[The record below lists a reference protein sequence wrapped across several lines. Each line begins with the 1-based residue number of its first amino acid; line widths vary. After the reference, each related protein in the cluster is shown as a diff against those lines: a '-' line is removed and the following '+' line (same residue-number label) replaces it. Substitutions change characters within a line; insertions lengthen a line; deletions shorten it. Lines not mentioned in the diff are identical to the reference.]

1 MAHQENSQNLSRDE
15 MVFFDLINHGDDFM
29 KIEIYR
35 NARECYTQAFEKN
48 INNELAGSKLA
59 ECNKL
64 IKSESKV
71 IIAIVSIMA
80 IVAAVL
86 LFLV

>member
-1 MAHQENSQNLSRDE
+1 MANQENNQNLSWDE
-15 MVFFDLINHGDDFM
+15 MVFFDLISHGDDLM

-48 INNELAGSKLA
+48 INNELVGSKLA

-64 IKSESKV
+64 IKSESKT

-80 IVAAVL
+80 IVAVVL
-86 LFLV
+86 LLV